1 MIYTLTLNPAID
13 YDVFLDK
20 LEIGEINK
28 INTCNIRAGG
38 KGINVSIVLNN
49 LGIKSIALGYIAGFT
64 GEYIKKDLENMNI
77 KTDFLH
83 LNSGMNR
90 INTNINDKLN
100 ETCVSGTP
108 INVNYE
114 NIENLKDKL
123 RKLKKGDILVMSGS
137 IPDGL
142 NDDIYLEL
150 SKEVDED
157 VKIVLDANGDILLK
171 NIYNNYLIKPNIHEL
186 ERAFNVK
193 IKDNYQIYNI
203 CQYFLDRN
211 VKNIIVSLGSKGA
224 VHITKEGFKY
234 IKSPSGEYINS
245 IGAGDSMVAGFIAKE
260 NLEFAVA
267 CGSATAY
274 SLGLASS
281 EKIYSI
287 YADMCLT
294 SNLDSF

>member
-64 GEYIKKDLENMNI
+64 GEYIKNDLENMNI

-100 ETCVSGTP
+100 ETCVSGTS

-114 NIENLKDKL
+114 DIENLKDKL

-193 IKDNYQIYNI
+193 IKDNDQIYKI

-211 VKNIIVSLGSKGA
+211 IKNIIVSLGSKGA
-224 VHITKEGFKY
+224 VHITKEGLKY

-274 SLGLASS
+274 SIGLASS

>member
-28 INTCNIRAGG
+28 INTSNIRAGG

-77 KTDFLH
+77 KTDFLN

-100 ETCVSGTP
+100 ETCVSGTS

-114 NIENLKDKL
+114 DIEKLKDKL

-150 SKEVDED
+150 SKVVDKD
-157 VKIVLDANGDILLK
+157 VKIILDVNGDILLK
-171 NIYNNYLIKPNIHEL
+171 NIYSNYLIKPNIHEL

-193 IKDNYQIYNI
+193 IKDNDKIYNI

-234 IKSPSGEYINS
+234 INSPSGEYINS
-245 IGAGDSMVAGFIAKE
+245 IGAGDSMIAGFIAKE

-274 SLGLASS
+274 SIGLASS

-287 YADMCLT
+287 YADMCE
-294 SNLDSF
+294 

>member
-28 INTCNIRAGG
+28 INTANIRAGG

-100 ETCVSGTP
+100 ETCVSGTS

-267 CGSATAY
+267 CGSSTAY

-287 YADMCLT
+287 YADMCE
-294 SNLDSF
+294 